1 MKFEG
6 RRWVWVLLVAC
17 LPLASCRGTS
27 EAMGETQDEESGPAT
42 VEHLD
47 GAEPTRVTLTE
58 QAMHRLD
65 IQTEE
70 VQDADYRGTACKS
83 IPYAAVLYDT
93 EGNTWTY
100 TNPEPLVYVRHHIVV
115 LRIEGDRAFLSDG
128 PDTGIAVVKQGA
140 QELFGSE
147 VEFEEE

>member
-6 RRWVWVLLVAC
+6 RRWVWVLLVVC
-17 LPLASCRGTS
+17 LPLASCIGTGP
-27 EAMGETQDEESGPAT
+27 EGDTQDEDSGPAT
-42 VEHLD
+42 VEHLE

-58 QAMHRLD
+58 QAAQRLD
-65 IQTEE
+65 IQTEQ
-70 VQDADYRGTACKS
+70 VQDVQYNGMSRTS

-93 EGNTWTY
+93 DGSTWTY
-100 TNPEPLVYVRHHIVV
+100 TNPEPLVFVRHAIVV
-115 LRIEGDRAFLSDG
+115 ERIVGERAILSDG
-128 PDTGIAVVKQGA
+128 PELGMAVVKQGA